1 VELPVAVLGDNI
13 TLETGA
19 NASIAG
25 LLSVGSSLNLSA
37 DTQYGAST
45 WTVAASQ
52 NGMALPTYLQS
63 QLTTFSATEINRMI
77 LAGCVKIN
85 GAVGLT
91 SSNVATGQTV
101 EACTRIFLGRAFAK
115 NVNVYG
121 RTEWYQWSGWWS
133 NLYSLFTL
141 QLQNRNPITL
151 FPVWL
156 QDALSLQP
164 EPQYG
169 LWPDPRNPYY
179 HWWNPQSTIYVPN
192 PSDGGLRWDLL
203 SWTEP

>member
-1 VELPVAVLGDNI
+1 LPVAVLGDNI
-13 TLETGA
+13 TLEAGA

-25 LLSVGSSLNLSA
+25 LLSVGNYLNVLT

-52 NGMALPTYLQS
+52 NGMALQAFLQS
-63 QLTTFSATEINRMI
+63 QLTTFSATEINRMV

-85 GAVGLT
+85 GVVGLT
-91 SSNVATGQTV
+91 SSNVAAGQTV
-101 EACTRIFLGRAFAK
+101 EACTRIFLGRVFAK
-115 NVNVYG
+115 NVEVYG
-121 RTEWYQWSGWWS
+121 RTEWYQWSGYWS
-133 NLYSLFTL
+133 NLYSLFTS
-141 QLQNRNPITL
+141 QLQNRNPITF
-151 FPVWL
+151 FPVWV
-156 QDALSLQP
+156 QQTFGLQP

-179 HWWNPQSTIYVPN
+179 HWWNPQSTIYVSN